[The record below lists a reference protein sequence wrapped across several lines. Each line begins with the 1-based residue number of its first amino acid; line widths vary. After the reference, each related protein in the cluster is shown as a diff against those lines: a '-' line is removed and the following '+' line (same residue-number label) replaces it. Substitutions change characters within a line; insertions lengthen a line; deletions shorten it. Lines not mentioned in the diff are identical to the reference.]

1 MLRDEIT
8 LLAHKASLAG
18 VAVEHEIFEDCV
30 HVFQAFLF
38 LEASRKA
45 FQSQRYFVKH
55 TLPSLLK
62 PKTIDFGE
70 IDADIAADAHLVDQ
84 RGNAES
90 TTLPSTPISTDMDLP
105 IMDSSD
111 SEVLSDSTSRDSP
124 VPASPPTSPS
134 GKPRSRW
141 APLPP
146 ARTHHTPRPIL
157 RAYASARDLAMSP
170 RKPTVDLPPP
180 ASPSSSIET
189 ITANGS
195 ASATPTRHRRHTRAS
210 SSAAI
215 SFTAREEAN
224 PRPLHARSSS
234 HPDFRALLEDYA
246 TAGPSNSTKVYGA
259 TASGRATP
267 VEARDGF
274 EPNDEDKEQQA
285 VGEGDSA
292 DATEDEA
299 IVEMLGK
306 RKTGG
311 GRARAPSFGASSA
324 PGVVA
329 A

>member
-1 MLRDEIT
+1 M
-8 LLAHKASLAG
+8 
-18 VAVEHEIFEDCV
+18 

-55 TLPSLLK
+55 KLPSLLK

-105 IMDSSD
+105 IIDSSD
-111 SEVLSDSTSRDSP
+111 SEVLSDSTPRDSP
-124 VPASPPTSPS
+124 VPTSPTSPS
-134 GKPRSRW
+134 TKPRSRW

-146 ARTHHTPRPIL
+146 TRTHHTPRPIL
-157 RAYASARDLAMSP
+157 RAYTSARDLAMSP
-170 RKPTVDLPPP
+170 RKPSIDLPSP
-180 ASPSSSIET
+180 ASPASSIDT
-189 ITANGS
+189 LTANGS
-195 ASATPTRHRRHTRAS
+195 ASATPTHHRRHSRAS

-215 SFTAREEAN
+215 TFSAREEA
-224 PRPLHARSSS
+224 RPLHARSSS

-246 TAGPSNSTKVYGA
+246 SAGPSNSTKVYGA

-267 VEARDGF
+267 EEVRDDS
-274 EPNDEDKEQQA
+274 EHSDED
-285 VGEGDSA
+285 GERQVAGDSA

-299 IVEMLGK
+299 IVEVVGK

-311 GRARAPSFGASSA
+311 GRGRAPSFGTRSVPS
-324 PGVVA
+324 VVA